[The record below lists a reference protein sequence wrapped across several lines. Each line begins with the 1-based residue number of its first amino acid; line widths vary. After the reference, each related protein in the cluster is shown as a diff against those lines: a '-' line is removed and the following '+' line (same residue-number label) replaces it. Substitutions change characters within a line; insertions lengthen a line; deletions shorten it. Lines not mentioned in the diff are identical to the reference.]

1 MSTRKYYLI
10 HINRNGIAK
19 QIDTVNKPASK
30 IYWKNC
36 EKPLMKKDDPKSRIA
51 IYGTN
56 GKNPLVDCV
65 IVSNLDGSKDYIV
78 AHTKYKEML
87 IKNKF
92 NFGR

>member
-19 QIDTVNKPASK
+19 QIDTANKPASK
-30 IYWKNC
+30 SYWEGYQKH
-36 EKPLMKKDDPKSRIA
+36 LIKKDDPKARVK
-51 IYGTN
+51 IYGSN
-56 GKNPLVDCV
+56 GENPLVDYV
-65 IVSNLDGSKDYIV
+65 IVSYPEGSKDYIV
-78 AHTKYKEML
+78 AHTKYQEML